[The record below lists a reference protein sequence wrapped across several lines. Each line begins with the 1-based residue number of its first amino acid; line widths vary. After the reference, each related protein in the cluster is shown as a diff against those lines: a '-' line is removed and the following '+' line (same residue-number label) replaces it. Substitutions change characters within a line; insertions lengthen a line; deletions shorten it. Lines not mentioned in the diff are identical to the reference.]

1 MWTFQ
6 EEIICLFVETSGF
19 SKYSSIDYESESV
32 EAIRTKVLM
41 IKLRNSNTYIP
52 QYETWAGA
60 NDGLVAEAA
69 QQHCSE
75 LQHRKSLPV
84 AGHWTWNH
92 TNTKRLHTTF
102 PTVPYCTQCSAGS
115 WPTLEFSHNAA
126 GSRAGAELGW
136 SHPFIAFFPVV
147 LNI

>member
-1 MWTFQ
+1 MDFSG
-6 EEIICLFVETSGF
+6 IDNMFVFETPGF
-19 SKYSSIDYESESV
+19 SEDPLIDSESV
-32 EAIRTKVLM
+32 EAIGTKVLM
-41 IKLRNSNTYIP
+41 LKLRNSNTYIP

-84 AGHWTWNH
+84 AGLWTWNH

-102 PTVPYCTQCSAGS
+102 PTVPYCTQCWPGS

-126 GSRAGAELGW
+126 GLGWAGATL
-136 SHPFIAFFPVV
+136 SLHFFP
-147 LNI
+147 LC